1 MEAKS
6 FVDYYE
12 ILDASP
18 SDSSDAIERRF
29 RNLARRYHPDNMET
43 GDRSRFDAVVEA
55 HNTLRDVAK
64 RAQYHQDHH
73 HHLPPFSPS
82 VADDGGPAEAEDDEA
97 EEAALF
103 SHNLGIDRDVHVQNN
118 LLILLY
124 LQRRRNIKEPG
135 IGNAELER
143 LSGCPTEHL
152 EFHIWYLK
160 EKGWIGR
167 GEDGLLSITIDG
179 VDRAAT
185 IYQESAKKLITDQ
198 S

>member
-6 FVDYYE
+6 FINYYE

-18 SDSSDAIERRF
+18 GDSSGAIERRF
-29 RNLARRYHPDNMET
+29 RNLARRYHPDNKDT
-43 GDRSRFDAVVEA
+43 GDRSKFDAVVEA
-55 HNTLRDVAK
+55 HNTLRDVAR

-73 HHLPPFSPS
+73 HHLPPFSQS
-82 VADDGGPAEAEDDEA
+82 VADEGEPAEAVDGEA

-143 LSGCPTEHL
+143 LTGCPPEHL

>member
-6 FVDYYE
+6 FINYYE

-18 SDSSDAIERRF
+18 GDSSGAIERRF
-29 RNLARRYHPDNMET
+29 RNLARRYHPDNKDT
-43 GDRSRFDAVVEA
+43 GDRSKFDAVVEA
-55 HNTLRDVAK
+55 HNTLRDVAR

-73 HHLPPFSPS
+73 HHLPPFSQS
-82 VADDGGPAEAEDDEA
+82 VADEGEPAEAVDGEA

-143 LSGCPTEHL
+143 LSGCPSEHL

>member
-6 FVDYYE
+6 FINYYE

-73 HHLPPFSPS
+73 HHLPPFSQS
-82 VADDGGPAEAEDDEA
+82 VADDGGLAEAEDDEA

-143 LSGCPTEHL
+143 LSGCPSEHL
-152 EFHIWYLK
+152 EFHIWYLR

>member
-6 FVDYYE
+6 FINYYE

-18 SDSSDAIERRF
+18 GDSADAIERRF
-29 RNLARRYHPDNMET
+29 RNLARRYHPDNKDT
-43 GDRSRFDAVVEA
+43 GDRSKFDAIVEA
-55 HNTLRDVAK
+55 HNTLRDVAR

-73 HHLPPFSPS
+73 HHLPPFSHS
-82 VADDGGPAEAEDDEA
+82 VADDGGAAEADDDEA

-103 SHNLGIDRDVHVQNN
+103 THNLGIDRDVHVQNN

-143 LSGCPTEHL
+143 LSGCPPEHL